1 MSTRTQSTEPWR
13 TARIFAVSLAAYF
26 VVHVCGSSLSDVP
39 TAAEFAS
46 IDSKGQVELG
56 DLEQFEWYLSTSQLE
71 AFDSVAVLARNRELL
86 ELEGSARTQITTY
99 SKSTQNSNPEVVAR
113 LAGNLEAGE
122 FTLARATWQEVQEAT
137 SSRTLAAFGRNTLE
151 TDLAGLEAAQ
161 RTQRAAVTSLEPAV
175 ASGFLWTSPAGAKYE
190 VLALAALAA
199 IASLF
204 MRRRSLLA
212 KGYETDPSLKSLGY
226 AAGPLAALILWS
238 LLRPGLDFASYGSAL
253 LGIGIGFGFGVPY
266 LARGIARLM
275 GKDPNRGQRLA
286 LSTVRKSRIVAAM
299 HDLRPTSFAD
309 LKRAASQFA
318 AELVS
323 AEVEDHPQS

>member
-113 LAGNLEAGE
+113 LV
-122 FTLARATWQEVQEAT
+122 ARGASDSCDDA
-137 SSRTLAAFGRNTLE
+137 SDGDASDGGSNDGDANDG
-151 TDLAGLEAAQ
+151 GK
-161 RTQRAAVTSLEPAV
+161 S
-175 ASGFLWTSPAGAKYE
+175 ASGDPGA
-190 VLALAALAA
+190 
-199 IASLF
+199 
-204 MRRRSLLA
+204 
-212 KGYETDPSLKSLGY
+212 TP
-226 AAGPLAALILWS
+226 
-238 LLRPGLDFASYGSAL
+238 
-253 LGIGIGFGFGVPY
+253 
-266 LARGIARLM
+266 
-275 GKDPNRGQRLA
+275 
-286 LSTVRKSRIVAAM
+286 
-299 HDLRPTSFAD
+299 
-309 LKRAASQFA
+309 
-318 AELVS
+318 
-323 AEVEDHPQS
+323 